1 MKNSK
6 YIFFNVVT
14 LISLIVAS
22 HSVSYARKT
31 FFEVDQK
38 ESKVGFMVKHKIT
51 KDVYGGLIDILMNYM
66 DFDLF
71 HYVIN
76 HELPLIFIFT
86 LLPLLYFSAGGF
98 QNPFYQNL

>member
-31 FFEVDQK
+31 SFEVDQK
-38 ESKVGFMVKHKIT
+38 ESKVGFIVKHKIT
-51 KDVYGGLIDILMNYM
+51 KKMFMEDSEMLKVM
-66 DFDLF
+66 
-71 HYVIN
+71 
-76 HELPLIFIFT
+76 
-86 LLPLLYFSAGGF
+86 
-98 QNPFYQNL
+98 